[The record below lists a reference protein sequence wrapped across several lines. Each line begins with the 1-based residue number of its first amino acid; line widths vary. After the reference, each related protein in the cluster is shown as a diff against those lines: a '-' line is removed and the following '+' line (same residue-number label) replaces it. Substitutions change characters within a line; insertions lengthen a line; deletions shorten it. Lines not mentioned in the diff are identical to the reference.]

1 MNAPHS
7 TSAAQKGAAPK
18 GAAQNGAARKGAA
31 EQGVESP
38 PGKHIVDTLIE
49 ERAQKLT
56 KSALWPLYRSI
67 LYPLLLHRKAKRM
80 ADAIGPLPG
89 RGVMDYIS
97 DLLHLDLAVEGLE
110 NVPEKGRVLIA
121 PTHPTGIPDG
131 VAIYDALKPRRPDM
145 TFFANRDAVR
155 AAPGLA
161 DMIIPVEWVE
171 EKRSMPR
178 SRETLVAA
186 IKAFNAEQCVILFPS
201 GRISYMDDEK
211 TLVEQDW
218 LPSVAIFARK
228 YNCAVVPAHIEARN
242 SWLYY
247 WFWNLN
253 TELRDI
259 TLFHELL
266 NKKGKAYKVSFG
278 APIPPEALKGDPPHV
293 ADALR
298 KHAMALGN
306 DAPQWRALDG

>member
-1 MNAPHS
+1 MNAPQP
-7 TSAAQKGAAPK
+7 TAAAKTGD
-18 GAAQNGAARKGAA
+18 ARKDAV
-31 EQGVESP
+31 EQGASEGVEGA

-49 ERAQKLT
+49 ERAHKLT
-56 KSALWPLYRSI
+56 RSRLWPLYRSV

-80 ADAIGPLPG
+80 ADAIAPLPG

-97 DLLHLDLAVEGLE
+97 DLLHLDLAVAGLE

-131 VAIYDALKPRRPDM
+131 VAVYDALKARRPDM
-145 TFFANRDAVR
+145 TFFANRDAMR

-171 EKRSMPR
+171 EKRTMPR

-201 GRISYMDDEK
+201 GRIAYMDETR

-228 YNCAVVPAHIEARN
+228 YNCTVVPAHIEARN

-247 WFWNLN
+247 WFWNLS

-266 NKKGKAYKVSFG
+266 NKKGKPYKISLGKPV
-278 APIPPEALKGDPPHV
+278 PPEALKGDPPQV

-298 KHAMALGN
+298 RHAMAHGGA
-306 DAPQWRALDG
+306 APAWRPLATGDGS

>member
-1 MNAPHS
+1 MTAPPP
-7 TSAAQKGAAPK
+7 TAAAKTGD
-18 GAAQNGAARKGAA
+18 ARKDAAGQGAGPGA
-31 EQGVESP
+31 GDAS
-38 PGKHIVDTLIE
+38 GKHIVDTLIE
-49 ERAQKLT
+49 ERAHKLIR
-56 KSALWPLYRSI
+56 SRLWPLYRSI

-80 ADAIGPLPG
+80 ADAIAPLPG

-97 DLLHLDLAVEGLE
+97 ALLHLDLAVSGLE

-131 VAIYDALKPRRPDM
+131 VAVYDALKRRRPDM
-145 TFFANRDAVR
+145 TFFANRDAIR

-171 EKRSMPR
+171 EKRTMPR
-178 SRETLVAA
+178 SRETLTAA

-201 GRISYMDDEK
+201 GRISYMDETK

-228 YNCAVVPAHIEARN
+228 YNCTVVPAHIEARN

-278 APIPPEALKGDPPHV
+278 APIPPEALKGDPPQV

-298 KHAMALGN
+298 QHAMAHSGA
-306 DAPQWRALDG
+306 APAWRPLDG